1 MVTQTPVGGK
11 PKGITVSAAVVS
23 KSRRRKKKNE
33 RILVKKSFQAVFG
46 GRTEVYLY
54 KTSPRAD
61 RSQAMES

>member
-1 MVTQTPVGGK
+1 M
-11 PKGITVSAAVVS
+11 SAAVVS